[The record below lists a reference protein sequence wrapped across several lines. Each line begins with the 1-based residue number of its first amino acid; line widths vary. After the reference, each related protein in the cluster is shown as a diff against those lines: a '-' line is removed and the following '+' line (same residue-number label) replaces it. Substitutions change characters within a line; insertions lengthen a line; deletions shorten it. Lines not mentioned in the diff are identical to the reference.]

1 MSLYSESRPVVTGSS
16 LRNAHGLQ
24 VRRTSRSS
32 ISRQRRNAKIRR
44 RRLALLL
51 AVMAVVTLIFIL
63 SKVSGGNEPAATITP
78 AETSQPAT
86 AGAQAARIS
95 ATATPAPT
103 SVPVRYELTADER
116 DLVERVVMAEAGG
129 ESYEG
134 QVLVA
139 QCILNACEIDAERP
153 EVVVVLYQY
162 AKARPEPTQSVRDAV
177 AAVFDRGE
185 TAVNAPI
192 LYFYNPAKTTSRW
205 HETQDFVIEVGG
217 HRFFAE
223 KGADK

>member
-24 VRRTSRSS
+24 VRRTFCSS
-32 ISRQRRNAKIRR
+32 ISRHKS

-51 AVMAVVTLIFIL
+51 AVTAVIALIIIL
-63 SKVSGGNEPAATITP
+63 SKVSGDNEPAATII
-78 AETSQPAT
+78 PAT
-86 AGAQAARIS
+86 TGTQAVGQS
-95 ATATPAPT
+95 ATASPAPT
-103 SVPVRYELTADER
+103 SEPVRYELTVDER

-153 EVVVVLYQY
+153 EVVVTAYQY
-162 AKARPEPTQSVRDAV
+162 AKARSEPTQSVKDAV
-177 AAVFDRGE
+177 TAVFDRGE
-185 TAVNAPI
+185 TAVDAPI
-192 LYFYNPAKTTSRW
+192 LYFYNPAKTTTRW
-205 HETQDFVIEVGG
+205 HETQDFVVEVGG